1 MLVLPRQDE
10 VLFLKPF
17 QERVQK
23 DVSNSSSYCRFRI
36 GMIEDVLRRRDELGK
51 VCCARRM
58 LKPGMCDF
66 MGDDGAYGTLVQHD
80 QQLQADRHRELP
92 LKETQKPP
100 PLADRRVQRR
110 IDQEDAA

>member
-23 DVSNSSSYCRFRI
+23 DVSNSPSYCRFRI
-36 GMIEDVLRRRDELGK
+36 GMIEDVLRRRDERGK

-58 LKPGMCDF
+58 LQPGMCDF
-66 MGDDGAYGTLVQHD
+66 MCDDGAYGTLVQLD

-92 LKETQKPP
+92 LKAAQEWT
-100 PLADRRVQRR
+100 PLGDR
-110 IDQEDAA
+110 